1 MQTLVDLEKS
11 ADGRVFNRENLT
23 IYSFC
28 TQPCD
33 IKQSLLNLN
42 LLLLTFH
49 KRRRDLELVENL
61 LNRSV
66 TVIYR
71 ICLVLEL
78 FPFGCFA
85 LTYIM
90 CLTNISIL
98 CEGLCENAETGQG
111 KRSRERACH

>member
-61 LNRSV
+61 LNQICNYDLQNLFGFG
-66 TVIYR
+66 VIPLWMFC
-71 ICLVLEL
+71 IDL
-78 FPFGCFA
+78 
-85 LTYIM
+85 YIVFDKYFNS
-90 CLTNISIL
+90 L
-98 CEGLCENAETGQG
+98 
-111 KRSRERACH
+111 

>member
-61 LNRSV
+61 LTRSV

-85 LTYIM
+85 LTYKCIM

-111 KRSRERACH
+111 KI

>member
-33 IKQSLLNLN
+33 IKQSLLNSN

-49 KRRRDLELVENL
+49 KIRRDLELVENL
-61 LNRSV
+61 LNRSTEFV
-66 TVIYR
+66 WSYSP
-71 ICLVLEL
+71 LDVL
-78 FPFGCFA
+78 
-85 LTYIM
+85 
-90 CLTNISIL
+90 
-98 CEGLCENAETGQG
+98 
-111 KRSRERACH
+111 H

>member
-61 LNRSV
+61 LTRSV

-71 ICLVLEL
+71 ICLEL

-85 LTYIM
+85 LTYKLCIM

-98 CEGLCENAETGQG
+98 CEGLCENTETGQG
-111 KRSRERACH
+111 KI

>member
-49 KRRRDLELVENL
+49 KRRRDLELVE
-61 LNRSV
+61 RSV

-71 ICLVLEL
+71 ICLEL
-78 FPFGCFA
+78 FPVGCFA
-85 LTYIM
+85 LTYKCII
-90 CLTNISIL
+90 CV
-98 CEGLCENAETGQG
+98 
-111 KRSRERACH
+111 

>member
-11 ADGRVFNRENLT
+11 ADGRVLNRENLT

-49 KRRRDLELVENL
+49 KRRRDLELVE
-61 LNRSV
+61 RSV

-71 ICLVLEL
+71 ICLEL
-78 FPFGCFA
+78 FPVGCFA
-85 LTYIM
+85 LTYKCII
-90 CLTNISIL
+90 CV
-98 CEGLCENAETGQG
+98 
-111 KRSRERACH
+111 